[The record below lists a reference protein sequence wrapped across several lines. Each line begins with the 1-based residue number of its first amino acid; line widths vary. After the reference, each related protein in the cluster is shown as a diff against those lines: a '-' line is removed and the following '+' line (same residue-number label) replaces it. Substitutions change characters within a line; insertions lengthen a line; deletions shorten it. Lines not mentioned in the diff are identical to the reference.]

1 MKGLDSMR
9 KLASRGVIIEWNDNS
24 RRQGA
29 QSRQANLFEFQLCAN
44 GLLRKG
50 EAKFI

>member
-1 MKGLDSMR
+1 MKGLDTMR
-9 KLASRGVIIEWNDNS
+9 ELASSGVIIEWNDHP
-24 RRQGA
+24 RRPRIL
-29 QSRQANLFEFQLCAN
+29 SRQSNLFEYQLCTN